1 METNLLSLFEC
12 IEELN
17 FKIDKN
23 KAIDGDKLIMP
34 IEFQLVSFWVS
45 EDINKEDIIDVEI
58 QLVDPNKKVL
68 SLFKNNISVKK
79 GVQRFRNRLNIQGLP
94 VTKSGRYKYNVMQ
107 RKEGEKIYKIV
118 SELPFDIKIDS
129 N

>member
-1 METNLLSLFEC
+1 MKHVWSLLCQKSSVDTDNNLLSLFEC

-17 FKIDKN
+17 LRIDKN
-23 KAIDGDKLIMP
+23 KAPKGDKLVIP

-79 GVQRFRNRLNIQGLP
+79 GVQRFRNRLNIQGLHD
-94 VTKSGRYKYNVMQ
+94 TKSGR
-107 RKEGEKIYKIV
+107 
-118 SELPFDIKIDS
+118 
-129 N
+129 